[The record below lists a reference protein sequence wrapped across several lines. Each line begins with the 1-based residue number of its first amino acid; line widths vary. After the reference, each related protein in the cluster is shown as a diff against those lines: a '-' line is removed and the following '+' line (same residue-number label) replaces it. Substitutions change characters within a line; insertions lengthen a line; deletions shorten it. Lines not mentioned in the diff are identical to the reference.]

1 MKLIFTFVLFFSCS
15 TRSDINENDVKLILN
30 IVSNDIKQYKP
41 NLNYSYKYQL
51 DTQEDME
58 RVVGTDYELKKINN
72 VNFRN
77 LNGHDFQSSRDS
89 LIIKF
94 SDFYLLE
101 NKIYLHAEYF
111 SLSNG
116 ILSEERF
123 LYRIKRKDEKWL
135 IDKISSESI
144 TN

>member
-77 LNGHDFQSSRDS
+77 LNGHDFKS
-89 LIIKF
+89 
-94 SDFYLLE
+94 
-101 NKIYLHAEYF
+101 
-111 SLSNG
+111 
-116 ILSEERF
+116 
-123 LYRIKRKDEKWL
+123 
-135 IDKISSESI
+135 
-144 TN
+144 